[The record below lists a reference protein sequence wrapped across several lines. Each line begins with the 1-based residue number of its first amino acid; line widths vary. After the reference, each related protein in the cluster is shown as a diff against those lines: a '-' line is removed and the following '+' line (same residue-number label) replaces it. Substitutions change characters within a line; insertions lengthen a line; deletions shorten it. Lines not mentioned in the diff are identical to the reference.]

1 MQIPPSGA
9 SAFGWERSVQ
19 EMELNILMYLAVILV
34 AGLLFG
40 RLAKFVKLPNVT
52 GYLVAGLVI
61 GPCVLKILPE
71 TIVSDF
77 SLISEMAL
85 AFIAFTV
92 GLTFKR
98 SYFKRVGFT
107 PVVIAIFEAMVAVFL
122 VQGALVA
129 FGFDVEFALVLG
141 ATMLILT
148 ALAHQSIRSHRWS
161 DEQAEKEAARAA
173 AATEA
178 VA

>member
-1 MQIPPSGA
+1 
-9 SAFGWERSVQ
+9 
-19 EMELNILMYLAVILV
+19 MELNVLMYLAILLI

-61 GPCVLKILPE
+61 GPCVLRLLPE
-71 TIVSDF
+71 TIVDDF

-107 PVVIAIFEAMVAVFL
+107 PWLLRFL
-122 VQGALVA
+122 K
-129 FGFDVEFALVLG
+129 
-141 ATMLILT
+141 
-148 ALAHQSIRSHRWS
+148 RWS
-161 DEQAEKEAARAA
+161 PSFSCRARWSLSAS
-173 AATEA
+173 T
-178 VA
+178 